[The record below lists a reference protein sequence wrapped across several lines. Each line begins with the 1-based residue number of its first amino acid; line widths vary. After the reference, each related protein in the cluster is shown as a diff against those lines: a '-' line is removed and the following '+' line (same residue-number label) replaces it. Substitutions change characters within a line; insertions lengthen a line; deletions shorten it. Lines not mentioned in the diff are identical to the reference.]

1 MQFVHLHWIDFSII
15 AVYMVGCFVIGLY
28 TTKYIDNAG
37 DFFLAGKAL
46 PFWAIGFSIVVSDIG
61 ATDFVGVAGNAYT
74 YGISAANF
82 DWLGSMPA
90 MVFAA
95 FIFVPYFWRS
105 GVFTI
110 PEFLGRRYN
119 AGVQLIN
126 AGIWIMVMLISL
138 VMMLWT
144 TADDLVR
151 TVLGYDPMVTVW
163 AMALITG
170 FYTFSGG
177 LSAVV
182 MTDVVQLVV
191 MYVGG
196 LSLLALSL
204 WEVGGWG
211 NLREGIAAMGDQFA
225 NHFTILLPNDHSA
238 FPWSGIVFGLG
249 VVMAVAYMS
258 GNQAI
263 VHRTLGA
270 RTEWD
275 AKAGMLLGGF
285 LKSFIPLMVA
295 LPGLCALIYLPNVIK
310 ADPSVVPAEMVEY
323 VKTAAGDMPMLK
335 EQDKV
340 VPTMMRLMLPPGLQG
355 LMFAGLFAAL
365 MSSISGTLSSASTIF
380 VTDIFNRS
388 KVLLGGKPLN
398 ERQALNWGRGFT
410 AFLIIA
416 SAVLAPQFAR
426 VGGLYNFIQT
436 ILSLFQ
442 GPTLAILLLGILWRR
457 ANRWGAL
464 TGLITGVFFCFIL
477 WCVPGLFPSDDPF
490 LYVAMFSFV
499 FALVVTVVVSLLTP
513 PEPEDKIRG
522 LVWGSVL
529 KDTETQA
536 ALEERVSQ

>member
-1 MQFVHLHWIDFSII
+1 MFVQLHWIDMLII
-15 AVYMVGCFVIGLY
+15 LVYMIGCFVIGLY

-37 DFFLAGKAL
+37 DFFLAGKSL
-46 PFWAIGFSIVVSDIG
+46 PFWAVGFSIVVSDIG
-61 ATDFVGVAGNAYT
+61 ATDFIGVAGNT
-74 YGISAANF
+74 YVNGVSAANF

-95 FIFVPYFWRS
+95 FVFVPYFWRS

-119 AGVQLIN
+119 VAVQLLN
-126 AGIWIMVMLISL
+126 ASIWITVMLISL
-138 VMMLWT
+138 IMMLWT

-151 TVLGYDPMVTVW
+151 TMLGFDPYYTVW
-163 AMALITG
+163 IMAVVTG
-170 FYTFSGG
+170 IYTFSGG

-182 MTDVVQLVV
+182 MTDAVQLVV
-191 MYVGG
+191 MYVSG

-204 WEVGGWG
+204 WEVGGWSSM
-211 NLREGIAAMGDQFA
+211 RAAIESMGGQFST
-225 NHFTILLPNDHSA
+225 HFTILLPNTHSE

-249 VVMAVAYMS
+249 VVLAIAYMS

-285 LKSFIPLMVA
+285 LKSFIPVMVA
-295 LPGLCALIYLPNVIK
+295 LPGLCALVYLPHAIQN
-310 ADPSVVPAEMVEY
+310 DPNAVPAEMYQMVDTESGP
-323 VKTAAGDMPMLK
+323 VPVLNERDR
-335 EQDKV
+335 V

-355 LMFAGLFAAL
+355 LMLAGLLAAL

-380 VTDIFNRS
+380 VTDIYNRGRQ
-388 KVLLGGKPLN
+388 LLGFKALN
-398 ERQALNWGRGFT
+398 EKSALHWGRGFT

-416 SAVLAPQFAR
+416 SSLLAPQFDR
-426 VGGLYNFIQT
+426 VDGLYNFIQT
-436 ILSLFQ
+436 VLSLFQ
-442 GPTLAILLLGILWRR
+442 GPTLAILLLGILWPR

-464 TGLITGVFFCFIL
+464 TGLLLGVLFCFAM
-477 WCVPGLFPSDDPF
+477 WCVPNLFPAEDPF
-490 LYVAMFSFV
+490 LYIAMYSFL

-513 PEPEDKIRG
+513 PEPEEKIRG
-522 LVWGSVL
+522 LVWSSVVQ
-529 KDTETQA
+529 DPAAQA
-536 ALEERVSQ
+536 ALNARIEA

>member
-1 MQFVHLHWIDFSII
+1 MQFVNLHWIDLTIV
-15 AVYMVGCFVIGLY
+15 AVYLAGCFGIGLY

-126 AGIWIMVMLISL
+126 AGIWTMVMLISL

-151 TVLGYDPMVTVW
+151 TVLGYDPMYTVW

-170 FYTFSGG
+170 IYTFSGG

-182 MTDVVQLVV
+182 MTDVVQLLV

-196 LSLLALSL
+196 LGLLALSL
-204 WEVGGWG
+204 WEVGGWS
-211 NLREGIAAMGDQFA
+211 RMRSVIESMGSDFS

-249 VVMAVAYMS
+249 VVLAVAYMS

-270 RTEWD
+270 RSEWD

-295 LPGLCALIYLPNVIK
+295 LPGLCALVYLPQAIS
-310 ADPSVVPAEMVEY
+310 ADPSSVPADM
-323 VKTAAGDMPMLK
+323 VKTVSTAIGDVPMLK

-388 KVLLGGKPLN
+388 RILLGRKALN

-416 SAVLAPQFAR
+416 SALLAPQFAR

-436 ILSLFQ
+436 VLSLFQ

-464 TGLITGVFFCFIL
+464 TGLITGVIFCFIL
-477 WCVPGLFPSDDPF
+477 WSVPNLFPAQDPF
-490 LYVAMFSFV
+490 LYVAMYSFL

-513 PEPEDKIRG
+513 PEPEEKIRG

-529 KDTETQA
+529 KDQDTQA
-536 ALEERVSQ
+536 ALAERVAK

>member
-1 MQFVHLHWIDFSII
+1 
-15 AVYMVGCFVIGLY
+15 
-28 TTKYIDNAG
+28 
-37 DFFLAGKAL
+37 
-46 PFWAIGFSIVVSDIG
+46 
-61 ATDFVGVAGNAYT
+61 
-74 YGISAANF
+74 
-82 DWLGSMPA
+82 
-90 MVFAA
+90 
-95 FIFVPYFWRS
+95 
-105 GVFTI
+105 
-110 PEFLGRRYN
+110 
-119 AGVQLIN
+119 
-126 AGIWIMVMLISL
+126 
-138 VMMLWT
+138 
-144 TADDLVR
+144 
-151 TVLGYDPMVTVW
+151 
-163 AMALITG
+163 
-170 FYTFSGG
+170 
-177 LSAVV
+177 
-182 MTDVVQLVV
+182 
-191 MYVGG
+191 
-196 LSLLALSL
+196 
-204 WEVGGWG
+204 
-211 NLREGIAAMGDQFA
+211 
-225 NHFTILLPNDHSA
+225 
-238 FPWSGIVFGLG
+238 
-249 VVMAVAYMS
+249 
-258 GNQAI
+258 
-263 VHRTLGA
+263 
-270 RTEWD
+270 
-275 AKAGMLLGGF
+275 
-285 LKSFIPLMVA
+285 
-295 LPGLCALIYLPNVIK
+295 
-310 ADPSVVPAEMVEY
+310 
-323 VKTAAGDMPMLK
+323 MLK

-442 GPTLAILLLGILWRR
+442 GPTLAILLLGILWKR

-477 WCVPGLFPSDDPF
+477 WCVPGLFPSEDPF

-499 FALVVTVVVSLLTP
+499 FAMVVTVVVSLLTP